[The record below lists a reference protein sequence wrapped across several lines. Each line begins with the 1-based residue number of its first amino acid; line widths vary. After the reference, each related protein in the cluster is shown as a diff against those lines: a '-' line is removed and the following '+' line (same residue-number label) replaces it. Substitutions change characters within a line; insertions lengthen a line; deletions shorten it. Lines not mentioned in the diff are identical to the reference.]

1 MGKRKTDLTLAE
13 KIQAIVNKTAAN
25 FKDGKVA
32 PGAETDVEIMEKMQS
47 AVLDELSAVGF
58 TQHCIMLM
66 SIALVSAG
74 KAMYACLDDNLKKGA
89 DLLYDLT
96 DMAYREA
103 TKDSEEQKD
112 ET

>member
-1 MGKRKTDLTLAE
+1 MRQKITLAE

-32 PGAETDVEIMEKMQS
+32 PGAETDVEIVEKMQE
-47 AVLDELSAVGF
+47 AVLDEMSKVGF

-89 DLLYDLT
+89 DLLYQIT
-96 DMAYREA
+96 DEA
-103 TKDSEEQKD
+103 LRRTVEDQSDEQG
-112 ET
+112 